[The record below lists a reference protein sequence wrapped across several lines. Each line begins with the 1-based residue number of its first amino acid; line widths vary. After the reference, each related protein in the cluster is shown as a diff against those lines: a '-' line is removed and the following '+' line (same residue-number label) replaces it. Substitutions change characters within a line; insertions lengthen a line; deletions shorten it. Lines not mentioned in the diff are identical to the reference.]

1 MSIKSILSTFSR
13 WLLRRL
19 QERSTYAGIATIAG
33 VVGAQAIGAQIS
45 QVGDAVALITGTGL
59 IAATTSAH
67 PPIEELVGA
76 LR

>member
-1 MSIKSILSTFSR
+1 MLIKK
-13 WLLRRL
+13 LLAWIGRRL
-19 QERSTYAGIATIAG
+19 RERSTYVGIATIAG
-33 VVGAQAIGAQIS
+33 VAGAHELGAQIS

-67 PPIEELVGA
+67 PPVEDLVGA

>member
-1 MSIKSILSTFSR
+1 MSIKK
-13 WLLRRL
+13 LLAWIGRRL
-19 QERSTYAGIATIAG
+19 RERSTYLGVATIAG
-33 VVGAQAIGAQIS
+33 VAGAHELGAQIS

-67 PPIEELVGA
+67 PSVEELVGA